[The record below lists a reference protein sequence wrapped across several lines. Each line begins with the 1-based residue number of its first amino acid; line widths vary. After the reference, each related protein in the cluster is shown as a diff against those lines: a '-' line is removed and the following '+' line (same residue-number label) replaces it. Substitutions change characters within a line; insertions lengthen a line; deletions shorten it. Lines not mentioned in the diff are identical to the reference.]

1 MKKSVLFI
9 ILLFAVGM
17 TAQAQKFALIDME
30 YILKNIPAY
39 ERANEQLSQATKQ
52 WQGEVEVLAKEAQTM
67 FKDYQAASAKLTA
80 AQKTQKED
88 AIVEKEKAASELKRK
103 YFGPEGEL
111 FKKREELMKPIQ
123 DEIYNAVKAVAEENG
138 YAVVVDRA
146 SASSI
151 IFATPRIDVIIQINN
166 KTMLKKIAL
175 LMMLILPMGV
185 FAQNLKF
192 GHINAMEIVSAMPEY
207 TKAQSELQA
216 LNKQLGQDL
225 QRSQEEFSKKYQEFM
240 QQKDSLPAVIA
251 ERRQKELE
259 DMMQRQEQ
267 FQAKAQQDMEKANND
282 LMAPVYKKLD
292 DAIKAVGAAEGVIY
306 IFDMARTPIPYVNEA
321 QSINLTPKVKT
332 QLGIK

>member
-1 MKKSVLFI
+1 MKQSETQSRRTCKLLPLTRRQKI
-9 ILLFAVGM
+9 LRNLILILLAVC
-17 TAQAQKFALIDME
+17 
-30 YILKNIPAY
+30 
-39 ERANEQLSQATKQ
+39 
-52 WQGEVEVLAKEAQTM
+52 VLA
-67 FKDYQAASAKLTA
+67 L
-80 AQKTQKED
+80 
-88 AIVEKEKAASELKRK
+88 R
-103 YFGPEGEL
+103 P
-111 FKKREELMKPIQ
+111 
-123 DEIYNAVKAVAEENG
+123 
-138 YAVVVDRA
+138 
-146 SASSI
+146 
-151 IFATPRIDVIIQINN
+151 
-166 KTMLKKIAL
+166 
-175 LMMLILPMGV
+175 
-185 FAQNLKF
+185 
-192 GHINAMEIVSAMPEY
+192 
-207 TKAQSELQA
+207 QSEYVRTSDAALDRA

>member
-1 MKKSVLFI
+1 
-9 ILLFAVGM
+9 
-17 TAQAQKFALIDME
+17 
-30 YILKNIPAY
+30 
-39 ERANEQLSQATKQ
+39 
-52 WQGEVEVLAKEAQTM
+52 
-67 FKDYQAASAKLTA
+67 
-80 AQKTQKED
+80 
-88 AIVEKEKAASELKRK
+88 
-103 YFGPEGEL
+103 
-111 FKKREELMKPIQ
+111 
-123 DEIYNAVKAVAEENG
+123 
-138 YAVVVDRA
+138 
-146 SASSI
+146 
-151 IFATPRIDVIIQINN
+151 
-166 KTMLKKIAL
+166 MLKKIAL
-175 LMMLILPMGV
+175 LVVLFALPLGAMAQK
-185 FAQNLKF
+185 FAHMNSQ
-192 GHINAMEIVSAMPEY
+192 EVIVAMPEY